1 MAVLKNPFEIG
12 RNEKFLHEPAAGHGI
27 FDFVANKGAIVLLG
41 KSVFVHP
48 ERVGT
53 SGLAIDEA
61 MGRLPDL
68 DLALPAQRYAPQ
80 AQAIVEQRA
89 LADFDCRRRQDF
101 ETEPFRRQTLEITRV
116 GKELE
121 NLIARLGEPEL
132 AFKSICFHHGS
143 AFEPTRLYTWL
154 RSMSSLGLGA
164 R

>member
-12 RNEKFLHEPAAGHGI
+12 RNENFLHEPAAGHGI

-80 AQAIVEQRA
+80 AQPIVDKSALAHCDFGRRIGKSERA
-89 LADFDCRRRQDF
+89 LA
-101 ETEPFRRQTLEITRV
+101 
-116 GKELE
+116 
-121 NLIARLGEPEL
+121 IA
-132 AFKSICFHHGS
+132 SNS
-143 AFEPTRLYTWL
+143 
-154 RSMSSLGLGA
+154 
-164 R
+164 

>member
-61 MGRLPDL
+61 MGRLPDFGSRS
-68 DLALPAQRYAPQ
+68 ASAAVCRAGAANSRQECP
-80 AQAIVEQRA
+80 RA
-89 LADFDCRRRQDF
+89 LR
-101 ETEPFRRQTLEITRV
+101 FRGE
-116 GKELE
+116 ELE
-121 NLIARLGEPEL
+121 NLSARL
-132 AFKSICFHHGS
+132 
-143 AFEPTRLYTWL
+143 R
-154 RSMSSLGLGA
+154 
-164 R
+164 